1 MYEYTEQTIY
11 TLNRLYI
18 NGFVFVNHIQ
28 GDFCCMFKL
37 SKYFFSS
44 ASRNFYRCLEDAFH
58 GACNLGPRISRLVT
72 ERYKNYVAVASH
84 PVCQ

>member
-18 NGFVFVNHIQ
+18 NGIVFVNHIQ
-28 GDFCCMFKL
+28 GDFYCMFKL
-37 SKYFFSS
+37 SKYFF
-44 ASRNFYRCLEDAFH
+44 RVHLGFFRCIEDALH

-72 ERYKNYVAVASH
+72 DRYKNYVAMASRS
-84 PVCQ
+84 VCQ